1 MKVIGVAVLKDLD
14 LNLVVD
20 NYATNKTQDPK
31 VAGAPP
37 VAFTCTSSPQKKP
50 KPFIWTQDHRR
61 DPRTLAAYYQ
71 RQAERFEMG
80 PTVML
85 GLELAEATRP
95 VRDGTAA
102 DLAARDRKMGNGHGE
117 AAGIGL
123 AHRLHDASPARLALR
138 PPCACRERACMR
150 SWVLA

>member
-85 GLELAEATRP
+85 GLDSLRLPGRYATVRRQIWQRVTGRWVTVMGKRRELDLLIACMMP
-95 VRDGTAA
+95 VR
-102 DLAARDRKMGNGHGE
+102 RDWPYVRHAHAE
-117 AAGIGL
+117 SEHACAAG
-123 AHRLHDASPARLALR
+123 S
-138 PPCACRERACMR
+138 
-150 SWVLA
+150 